1 MCDIIHQR
9 HYKAYYRF
17 DALFNMTGLR
27 KQQEKLLGII
37 HGLTKKVLQIKKS
50 EFQKNISE
58 GKMPSPSLSQ
68 IINETPEK
76 EVAVK
81 KPAPPKNKK
90 TGLKDDLDEQDEDDI
105 GEKRRLAFLDLMIE
119 TAHNG
124 ANLTDTDIKEQVD
137 TIMFEGH
144 DTTAAGSS
152 FVLCLLGIHQDI
164 QKRVMDEQNK
174 IFGNSKRQATF
185 NDTVEMKY
193 LERVIL
199 ESLRMYPPVP
209 IIARKVNQDVQ
220 LVTENYVIPAGSTV
234 VVGTFKVHR
243 LPEFYPNP
251 ERFDPDN
258 FLPERTQNRHYYS
271 YMPCTTECVLIRENY
286 NNSPPFPFQSRW
298 VRGRVLVGSTRCL
311 S

>member
-17 DALFNMTGLR
+17 DALFNLTALR

-37 HGLTKKVLQIKKS
+37 HGLTKKVLQIKKT
-50 EFQKNISE
+50 EFEKNLKD
-58 GKMPSPSLSQ
+58 GKMPSPSLQQ
-68 IINETPEK
+68 IINETEK
-76 EVAVK
+76 DSAIK
-81 KPAPPKNKK
+81 KTAKPKK
-90 TGLKDDLDEQDEDDI
+90 TGLKDDLDEQDEEDV

-124 ANLTDTDIKEQVD
+124 ANLTDRDIKEQVD

-152 FVLCLLGIHQDI
+152 FTLCLLGIHQDI
-164 QKRVMDEQNK
+164 QKKVMEEQFK
-174 IFGNSKRQATF
+174 IFGTSKRHATF

-209 IIARKVNQDVQ
+209 IIARKVNQDIR
-220 LVTENYVIPAGSTV
+220 LETENYVVPAGCTV
-234 VVGTFKVHR
+234 VVGTFLVHR
-243 LPEFYPNP
+243 NPDFYPNP
-251 ERFDPDN
+251 EVFDPDN

-271 YMPCTTECVLIRENY
+271 YMPCK
-286 NNSPPFPFQSRW
+286 
-298 VRGRVLVGSTRCL
+298 
-311 S
+311 

>member
-17 DALFNMTGLR
+17 DALFNLTSLR

-37 HGLTKKVLQIKKS
+37 HGLTKKVLQIKKA
-50 EFQKNISE
+50 EFQRNASE
-58 GKMPSPSLSQ
+58 GKMPSPSMSQ
-68 IINETPEK
+68 IINETPMEQTP
-76 EVAVK
+76 K
-81 KPAPPKNKK
+81 KPAVPKVKK
-90 TGLKDDLDEQDEDDI
+90 AGGLKDDLDEQDEDDI

-152 FVLCLLGIHQDI
+152 FVLCLLAIHQDI
-164 QKRVMDEQNK
+164 QAKVMEEQFK
-174 IFGNSKRQATF
+174 LFGNSKRQATF

-199 ESLRMYPPVP
+199 ETLRMYPPVP
-209 IIARKVNQDVQ
+209 IIARKVNQDIQ

-251 ERFDPDN
+251 EQFNPDN

-271 YMPCTTECVLIRENY
+271 YMPCEEVVDRSGDRFN
-286 NNSPPFPFQSRW
+286 
-298 VRGRVLVGSTRCL
+298 
-311 S
+311 

>member
-1 MCDIIHQR
+1 
-9 HYKAYYRF
+9 
-17 DALFNMTGLR
+17 MTGLR

-37 HGLTKKVLQIKKS
+37 HGLTKKVLQIKKA
-50 EFQKNISE
+50 EFQRNFQE
-58 GKMPSPSLSQ
+58 GKMPSPSLNQ
-68 IINETPEK
+68 IINDQSGDK
-76 EVAVK
+76 EVTAKKSAPVKGK
-81 KPAPPKNKK
+81 KP
-90 TGLKDDLDEQDEDDI
+90 GLRDDLDEQDEDDI

-124 ANLTDTDIKEQVD
+124 ANLTDTNIKEQVD

-152 FVLCLLGIHQDI
+152 FVLCLLGIHQDV
-164 QKRVMDEQNK
+164 QTRVMEEQTK
-174 IFGNSKRQATF
+174 IFGTSKRQATY

-199 ESLRMYPPVP
+199 ETLRMYPPVP
-209 IIARKVNQDVQ
+209 IIARKVNQDIQ
-220 LVTENYVIPAGSTV
+220 LATENYVIPAGSTV

-251 ERFDPDN
+251 EQFNPDN

-271 YMPCTTECVLIRENY
+271 YMPCE
-286 NNSPPFPFQSRW
+286 
-298 VRGRVLVGSTRCL
+298 RVAL
-311 S
+311 